1 MDNEAAN
8 KLQAQIQDSRQKYTY
23 FLLTAAGA
31 CVGYA
36 VEKATGPALQW
47 RSIALAASLVAWAVS
62 FWFGC
67 CAVKRNEYGLQYNH
81 AWHVAARSTT
91 DKVVLDSLMTS
102 ESRSSACSGRWQFR
116 FFVVGG
122 VAFVLWRLLE
132 LPLR

>member
-1 MDNEAAN
+1 MNIEAAN

-31 CVGYA
+31 CIGYA

-47 RSIALAASLVAWAVS
+47 KSVALAASLFAWAVS

-67 CAVKRNEYGLQYNH
+67 RAVKRNEYGLQYNH
-81 AWHVAARSTT
+81 AWHVAARSPM
-91 DKVVLDSLMTS
+91 DKVALDSLMTS
-102 ESRSSACSGRWQFR
+102 ESRSSASSSRWQFR

>member
-1 MDNEAAN
+1 MGFEAAN

-31 CVGYA
+31 CIGYA

-47 RSIALAASLVAWAVS
+47 RSLALAAALAAWAVS
-62 FWFGC
+62 FWLGC
-67 CAVKRNEYGLQYNH
+67 RAVKRNEYGLQYNH
-81 AWHVAARSTT
+81 AWHVVARSPI
-91 DKVVLDSLMTS
+91 DKVALNSLMS
-102 ESRSSACSGRWQFR
+102 EESKSSASSSRWQFR

-122 VAFVLWRLLE
+122 TSFVIWRLLE

>member
-1 MDNEAAN
+1 MDTEAAN

-31 CVGYA
+31 CIGYA
-36 VEKATGPALQW
+36 VEKASGPALKW
-47 RSIALAASLVAWAVS
+47 KSLVLAASLIAWAIS

-67 CAVKRNEYGLQYNH
+67 RAVKRNEYGLQYNH
-81 AWHVAARSTT
+81 AWHVAARSPA
-91 DKVVLDSLMTS
+91 DKITLDSLMTS
-102 ESRSSACSGRWQFR
+102 ESRSSASSSGWQFR

>member
-1 MDNEAAN
+1 MDIEAAN
-8 KLQAQIQDSRQKYTY
+8 KLQAQIQDGQQKYTY

-31 CVGYA
+31 CIGYA
-36 VEKATGPALQW
+36 VEKASGPALQW
-47 RSIALAASLVAWAVS
+47 KFAPLAASLIAWAIS

-67 CAVKRNEYGLQYNH
+67 RAVKRNEYGLKYNH
-81 AWHVAARSTT
+81 AWHVAAQSPIE
-91 DKVVLDSLMTS
+91 KVTLDTLMSS
-102 ESRSSACSGRWQFR
+102 ESRSSASSSRWQFR

>member
-1 MDNEAAN
+1 MDIEAAN

-31 CVGYA
+31 CIGYA

-47 RSIALAASLVAWAVS
+47 KSIALAASLIAWAAS

-67 CAVKRNEYGLQYNH
+67 RAVKRNEYGLQYNH
-81 AWHVAARSTT
+81 AWHVEARSPA
-91 DKVVLDSLMTS
+91 DKIALDSLLTS
-102 ESRSSACSGRWQFR
+102 EARSSASSSRWQFR

-122 VAFVLWRLLE
+122 GSFVLWRLLE
-132 LPLR
+132 LSLR